1 MATTTMEQL
10 NTEVRILAS
19 EVEGEKA
26 VTRYSLE
33 QVRMNTHELTAFR
46 AEARMRLD
54 NILSDIPLIK
64 AAQVAQGGT
73 LNILV
78 QDVRALRLDTTALR
92 RDMEQV
98 NFRLDKVE
106 ARLDKVEA
114 RLDKIET
121 RLDNVE
127 TKLDRLENLFQEG
140 IAAILAAVSPRN
152 PA

>member
-1 MATTTMEQL
+1 MATATMEQL

-26 VTRYSLE
+26 VMRYSLE
-33 QVRMNTHELTAFR
+33 QVRMNTHELTTFR

-64 AAQVAQGGT
+64 AAQVAQGGV
-73 LNILV
+73 LNVLV
-78 QDVRALRLDTTALR
+78 QDVRAIRLDTTALR

-106 ARLDKVEA
+106 ARLDK
-114 RLDKIET
+114 IET
-121 RLDNVE
+121 RLDQVE
-127 TKLDRLENLFQEG
+127 ARLEIRLDRLENLFQEG
-140 IAAILAAVSPRN
+140 ITAILAAVSPRN